1 MRFIFVLFLILIG
14 TQGDCSGLDSLL
26 RIYKS
31 SHTDIQRCNL
41 ALDIGIR
48 HYQQRDFDEATNFI
62 QQSILI
68 AHKINNDTVLL
79 KAYNNL
85 GNIYADKGDNTSA
98 LKNYQTALA
107 FADKLNDI
115 QYQAHINMNIGA
127 LFLSLKRFDESLSYY
142 FKAEKKAIGFKD
154 TLLIADC
161 SNNIGTVLEQQL
173 NYPEAIKRYEK
184 SLELY
189 EIIGSE
195 QGKAIAYSNLAI
207 VYKLNKNYKK
217 AIEFNEKSLFLSIAN
232 RDKWSESATLNNL
245 GNLYGE
251 TGKYAQAIDY
261 LHQSLKIAT
270 EIDATEIQIAVYES
284 MADAAFANNRPTEAF
299 NYLKQFIKA
308 KEDFNNRENNHVLS
322 EMTVKY
328 ESQKKEIENQKLI
341 FDNELKTSQAAEA
354 KVQRNW
360 SIAFSL
366 LIILM
371 ILLGFYF
378 IQRYRK
384 YQQKM
389 KEKQLIS
396 LAVFE
401 TEQFERRRIAGDLH
415 DGLGQKL
422 AVVKMQLSLL
432 DLPDSNSST
441 KLLDDAIVDLRA
453 VSHNLM
459 PSELNKGLSFALKE
473 LCSSVSR
480 SNTKVK
486 VLFTDQCD
494 TADVISTIGIT
505 EVYLYRICQELIQNS
520 IKHANANIIQVDLTI
535 QSHSIQLSVSD
546 DGIGFN
552 NGDIAN
558 KHGIGLKNMENR
570 VAQLN
575 GRIKVTSE
583 LNIGTTTHIELTNRT

>member
-1 MRFIFVLFLILIG
+1 MRLLLLSILLLVSFSIEG
-14 TQGDCSGLDSLL
+14 SELDSLKQVYSTL
-26 RIYKS
+26 Q
-31 SHTDIQRCNL
+31 TDLERCNL
-41 ALDIGIR
+41 ALEIGIR
-48 HYQQRDFDEATNFI
+48 HYQQRDFDDATEYI
-62 QQSILI
+62 QQSISFG
-68 AHKINNDTVLL
+68 HKIDNDAALL

-85 GNIYADKGDNTSA
+85 GNIYADIGDNTSA

-107 FADKLNDI
+107 FADRLNDI
-115 QYQAHINMNIGA
+115 QYQAHINKNIGA

-142 FKAEKKAIGFKD
+142 YKAEKNAIEFKD

-161 SNNIGTVLEQQL
+161 SNNIGTVFEQQN
-173 NYPEAIKRYEK
+173 NYTEAIQRYEK

-195 QGKAIAYSNLAI
+195 QGIAIAYSNLAI

-217 AIEFNEKSLFLSIAN
+217 AIEFNEKSLSLSIAN
-232 RDKWSESATLNNL
+232 KDKWSEAATLNNL
-245 GNLYGE
+245 GNLFGE
-251 TGKYAQAIDY
+251 IKKYEQAIDY
-261 LHQSLKIAT
+261 LKRSLKIAT
-270 EIDATEIQIAVYES
+270 EINAPEIQIAVYES
-284 MADAAFANNRPTEAF
+284 MADAAFANNRPSEAF

-308 KEDFNNRENNHVLS
+308 KEDFNNRENNRVLS

-328 ESQKKEIENQKLI
+328 ESQKKEIENQQLK
-341 FDNELKTSQAAEA
+341 FDNEIKTSQAAEA
-354 KVQRNW
+354 KVQLIW
-360 SIAFSL
+360 GIAFSL
-366 LIILM
+366 LIILL
-371 ILLGFYF
+371 ILLGFYL

-384 YQQKM
+384 YQQEI

-401 TEQFERRRIAGDLH
+401 TEQFERKRIAGDLH

-422 AVVKMQLSLL
+422 AVVKMQLSML
-432 DLPDSNSST
+432 DLPDSNSWT

-486 VLFTDQCD
+486 VLFTEQCD
-494 TADVISTIGIT
+494 NAVVTSTIGIT

-535 QSHSIQLSVSD
+535 QSHSILLCVSD
-546 DGIGFN
+546 DGNGFN
-552 NGDIAN
+552 TGDIAN

-575 GRIKVTSE
+575 GTVKVISE
-583 LNIGTTTHIELTNRT
+583 LNKGTNTRIELTIRE